1 MNIKYL
7 HLLFLAFLTIP
18 VKGQTV
24 QEEPTEP
31 RTISSFREYR
41 SKIGTSHTIGDL
53 TSTISTMVTAHTEPS
68 DLRCNQMRHQLK

>member
-7 HLLFLAFLTIP
+7 HLLFLTFLTIP
-18 VKGQTV
+18 VNSQTI

-53 TSTISTMVTAHTEPS
+53 TLSEPDIYST
-68 DLRCNQMRHQLK
+68 